1 MQWSERDKRD
11 LKEDQGSIRQ
21 TLTLRLKKEGDTFM
35 EELPY
40 KLVQKKKQKNGK
52 IYNHKR
58 MPSKTNVTSKSKGKP
73 LVFWNANVIN
83 KLNND

>member
-1 MQWSERDKRD
+1 
-11 LKEDQGSIRQ
+11 
-21 TLTLRLKKEGDTFM
+21 M

-58 MPSKTNVTSKSKGKP
+58 ERLPSKTNVTSKGKGKP

-83 KLNND
+83 KLNDD

>member
-1 MQWSERDKRD
+1 
-11 LKEDQGSIRQ
+11 
-21 TLTLRLKKEGDTFM
+21 M

-40 KLVQKKKQKNGK
+40 KLVQNKKQKNGK

-58 MPSKTNVTSKSKGKP
+58 MPCKTNVTSKGKGKP

-83 KLNND
+83 KLNDD